1 MTDMT
6 VTKRTGN
13 IFTGSTPRHSSW
25 SSGRHCNKKT
35 AVIRF
40 KTADPGSSEMNKI
53 INFIYNGLGKSTPA
67 LQTTGIISQSTF
79 WIVLPTLRTFGSNLY
94 LHFRI

>member
-53 INFIYNGLGKSTPA
+53 IKVIYHGL
-67 LQTTGIISQSTF
+67 LN
-79 WIVLPTLRTFGSNLY
+79 LTLAQPHQLCKQPRPL
-94 LHFRI
+94 I